1 MLSCKRIWSNGYTNA
16 NHEKEKNMIINNCE
30 EFGQFIQ
37 KRRKEL
43 GYTQGYV
50 AEVSGLSASFISNLE
65 NGKATAELGKAIL
78 LANLLGI
85 DISVEKR

>member
-1 MLSCKRIWSNGYTNA
+1 MLTKMKIYAYDYNSYI
-16 NHEKEKNMIINNCE
+16 KEMNMIINNCE

-37 KRRKEL
+37 QRRKEL

-65 NGKATAELGKAIL
+65 NGKATAEFGKAIL

>member
-1 MLSCKRIWSNGYTNA
+1 
-16 NHEKEKNMIINNCE
+16 MIINNSE
-30 EFGQFIQ
+30 EFGKFIQ

-43 GYTQGYV
+43 GYTQGL

>member
-1 MLSCKRIWSNGYTNA
+1 MV
-16 NHEKEKNMIINNCE
+16 INNSE
-30 EFGQFIQ
+30 QFGQYI
-37 KRRKEL
+37 KERRKAL

-85 DISVEKR
+85 DISVEKRD

>member
-1 MLSCKRIWSNGYTNA
+1 MFTKMKIYAYDYNSYI
-16 NHEKEKNMIINNCE
+16 KEMNMIINNCE

-37 KRRKEL
+37 QRRKEL